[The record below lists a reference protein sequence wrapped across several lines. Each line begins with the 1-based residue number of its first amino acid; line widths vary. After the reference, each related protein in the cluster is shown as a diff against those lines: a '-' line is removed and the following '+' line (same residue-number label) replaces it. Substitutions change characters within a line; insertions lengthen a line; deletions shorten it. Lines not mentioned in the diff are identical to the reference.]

1 MVYAGTASFP
11 INRYSRRVIYKVLDS
26 KNGSNTEDLVLED
39 VALIEGFY
47 INIILEA
54 RLRKVG
60 I

>member
-1 MVYAGTASFP
+1 MVYASTTLFP
-11 INRYSRRVIYKVLDS
+11 IDRYSRYIIHKVLDS
-26 KNGSNTEDLVLED
+26 KNGSNIEDLVLED

-54 RLRKVG
+54 CLRKAG